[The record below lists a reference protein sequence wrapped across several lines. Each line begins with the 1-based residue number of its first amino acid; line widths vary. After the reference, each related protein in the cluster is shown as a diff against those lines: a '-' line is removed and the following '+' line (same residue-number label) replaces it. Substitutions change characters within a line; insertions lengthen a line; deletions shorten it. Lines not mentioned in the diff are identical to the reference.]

1 MGDDLSD
8 FLNTPLAIRKHCI
21 KSRLV
26 LAPMTVLGNVA
37 FRELLSS
44 FSGFGLLF
52 SEMCSAKRIPN
63 ENRQTSAYFK
73 WIESELPHLVCQI
86 VGDDPAVMA
95 SAARIIEEK
104 GFFGVDINF
113 GCSAS
118 TICGQHYG
126 AALLKDPANA
136 TAIVAAVREAVSL
149 PLFVK
154 YRTGWRDDP
163 LAAMDMARRFEDAGA
178 DALTFHPRV
187 APDRRTRPPKWAY
200 IAKVKSAVMIPVF
213 GNGDVFSR
221 DDCRKMIDDTGCD
234 GVAVGRMAVAR
245 PWLFAE
251 WTDRLKADSRLYLE
265 TATRLIDLL
274 VKHFDQ
280 VKALRRFKRF
290 SMYFSANFQFGHTL
304 YTRICNAN
312 RFEEIRSI
320 LNAFFSQNP
329 GRVSRPNMNLFR

>member
-1 MGDDLSD
+1 MGDDLSE
-8 FLNTPLAIRKHCI
+8 FLNTPLTIGRHRI
-21 KSRLV
+21 NSRLV

-52 SEMCSAKRIPN
+52 SEMCSAKRIPS
-63 ENRQTSAYFK
+63 ENKQTSAYFK
-73 WIESELPHLVCQI
+73 WRESELPHLVCQI

-95 SAARIIEEK
+95 SAARIIEEN
-104 GFFGVDINF
+104 GFFGVDLNF
-113 GCSAS
+113 GCSTA
-118 TICGQHYG
+118 TICRQHYG
-126 AALLKDPANA
+126 AALLKDPGKA
-136 TAIVAAVREAVSL
+136 TAIVAAVRAAVSL

-163 LAAMDMARRFEDAGA
+163 FAAMEMARRFEDAGA

-187 APDRRTRPPKWAY
+187 APDRRTRPPKWAH
-200 IAKVKSAVMIPVF
+200 IAKVKSSVTIPVF
-213 GNGDVFSR
+213 GNGDVFNR
-221 DDCRKMIDDTGCD
+221 DDCRKMIGDTGCD

-251 WTDRLKADSRLYLE
+251 WTDRLRADSTLYLQ
-265 TATRLIDLL
+265 TASRLIDLL

-290 SMYFSANFQFGHTL
+290 SMYFSANFRFGHTL
-304 YTRICNAN
+304 YTRISNAN
-312 RFEEIRSI
+312 RFEEIRSV

-329 GRVSRPNMNLFR
+329 ELVSRPNMNLFR

>member
-8 FLNTPLAIRKHCI
+8 FLNTSLAISKHHI

-37 FRELLSS
+37 FRELLSLYP
-44 FSGFGLLF
+44 GYGLLF
-52 SEMCSAKRIPN
+52 SEMCSATRIPN

-73 WIESELPHLVCQI
+73 WRESELPTLVCQI

-95 SAARIIEEK
+95 SAARIIEEN

-113 GCSAS
+113 GCSAA
-118 TICGQHYG
+118 TICGRDYG
-126 AALLKDPANA
+126 AAVLKDPLKAA
-136 TAIVAAVREAVSL
+136 AIVAGVREAVSL

-154 YRTGWRDDP
+154 YRIGWTDDP
-163 LAAMDMARRFEDAGA
+163 LAAVDMARRFEDAGA

-187 APDRRTRPPKWAY
+187 APDRRTRPPKWEY
-200 IAKVKSAVMIPVF
+200 IARAKSAVRIPVF

-221 DDCRKMIDDTGCD
+221 TDCHKMVSETGCD

-251 WTDRLKADSRLYLE
+251 WTDRLKTDSKPYLE
-265 TATRLIDLL
+265 TASRLIDLL
-274 VKHFDQ
+274 VKHFEP
-280 VKALRRFKRF
+280 VTALRRFKRF
-290 SMYFSANFQFGHTL
+290 SMYFSANFRFGHSL
-304 YTRICNAN
+304 YTRICNAKQ
-312 RFEEIRSI
+312 FEEIRSI
-320 LNAFFSQNP
+320 LTAFFDQNP
-329 GRVSRPNMNLFR
+329 ERVSRPNMNLFR